1 MKKLNINNIII
12 DKGTQSRAAISEDTV
27 SDYAEAMAAGDEFP
41 PVIAFH
47 DGVDYYLADGFHRL
61 HAVKRLGKTSIQA
74 DVRTGTLRDAILY
87 SLGANRDHGLRRSNA
102 DKRKCVMTLL
112 EDFEWGDLS
121 VNEMARICGVSPQLV
136 MAVKQEKD
144 AGEKVSSVNF
154 NAPKKAK
161 PVKLN
166 TVVETPV
173 ENLAEEKDEA
183 VAELMAENQRLSD
196 RLAVESMDASEEEKQ
211 AAGETIAEL
220 REQIRILEIENQ
232 SLKISRD
239 TFQRENGELKKT
251 VSSLQRKIKKEE
263 RRKYEATNCMGAD

>member
-1 MKKLNINNIII
+1 MKTLNINTVII
-12 DKGTQSRAAISEDTV
+12 DRGTQSRAQISEDTV
-27 SDYAEAMAAGDEFP
+27 TDYAEAMQAGDTFP
-41 PVIAFH
+41 PITVYF

-61 HAVKRLGKTSIQA
+61 HAAKRLHKASIQA

-136 MAVKQEKD
+136 TAVKLEMD
-144 AGEKVSSVNF
+144 GGVKVS
-154 NAPKKAK
+154 AAQTPKKK

-166 TVVETPV
+166 NVIEPP
-173 ENLAEEKDEA
+173 EEPFIAEQDEA
-183 VAELMAENQRLSD
+183 VQELVAENQRLSD
-196 RLAVESMDASEEEKQ
+196 RLAVEAMDASEEEKL
-211 AAGETIAEL
+211 AASETIAEM

-239 TFQRENGELKKT
+239 TYQRENAELKKT
-251 VSSLQRKIKKEE
+251 VSSLQRKLKKEE
-263 RRKYEATNCMGAD
+263 V

>member
-1 MKKLNINNIII
+1 VKTINVNSIII
-12 DKGTQSRAAISEDTV
+12 DKGTQSRAAISEETV
-27 SDYAEAMAAGDEFP
+27 TDYAEAMQAGDQFP
-41 PVIAFH
+41 PVITYF

-102 DKRKCVMTLL
+102 DKRKCVQTLL
-112 EDFEWGDLS
+112 DDFEWGDLS

-136 MAVKQEKD
+136 LAVKQEMD
-144 AGEKVSSVNF
+144 GGEKVSTVKT
-154 NAPKKAK
+154 NAPKKDK

-173 ENLAEEKDEA
+173 ENLAPERDEA
-183 VAELMAENQRLSD
+183 VQELVAENQRLAD
-196 RLAVESMDASEEEKQ
+196 RLAVEAMDASEEEKQ

-251 VSSLQRKIKKEE
+251 VASLQRKLKKEE
-263 RRKYEATNCMGAD
+263 

>member
-41 PVIAFH
+41 PVITFF

-161 PVKLN
+161 PTKLAN
-166 TVVETPV
+166 VVETPV

-183 VAELMAENQRLSD
+183 VAELMAENQRLAD
-196 RLAVESMDASEEEKQ
+196 RLAVEAMDASEEEKQ

-239 TFQRENGELKKT
+239 TFQRENAELKKT
-251 VSSLQRKIKKEE
+251 VASLQRKLKKEE
-263 RRKYEATNCMGAD
+263 V

>member
-1 MKKLNINNIII
+1 VKAINVNNIII
-12 DKGTQSRAAISEDTV
+12 DKGTQSRAAISEETV
-27 SDYAEAMAAGDEFP
+27 TDYAEAMAAGDTFP
-41 PVIAFH
+41 PAVVYH

-61 HAVKRLGKTSIQA
+61 HAIKRLGKTSIQA

-102 DKRKCVMTLL
+102 DKRKCVQTLL
-112 EDFEWGDLS
+112 DDFEWGEYS

-136 MAVKQEKD
+136 LAVKQEMD
-144 AGEKVSSVNF
+144 GGAKVSSVNF

-161 PVKLN
+161 STKLSN
-166 TVVETPV
+166 VVEAPLEPTDT
-173 ENLAEEKDEA
+173 AEKDEA
-183 VAELMAENQRLSD
+183 VAELVAENQRLSD
-196 RLAVESMDASEEEKQ
+196 RLAVEAMDATPEEKL
-211 AAGETIAEL
+211 AATETIEEL

-251 VSSLQRKIKKEE
+251 VASLQRKLKKEE
-263 RRKYEATNCMGAD
+263 

>member
-1 MKKLNINNIII
+1 VKKLNINSIII

-27 SDYAEAMAAGDEFP
+27 TDYAEAMQAGDEFP
-41 PVIAFH
+41 PVITFF

-102 DKRKCVMTLL
+102 DKRKCVQTLL

-121 VNEMARICGVSPQLV
+121 VNEMARICAVSPQLV
-136 MAVKQEKD
+136 TAVKLEMD
-144 AGEKVSSVNF
+144 GGEKVSTVKT
-154 NAPKKAK
+154 NAPKKPAK
-161 PVKLN
+161 LSN
-166 TVVETPV
+166 VVETPV
-173 ENLAEEKDEA
+173 GNLTPERDEA
-183 VAELMAENQRLSD
+183 VQELVAENQRLSD
-196 RLAVESMDASEEEKQ
+196 RLAVEAMEASEEEKQ
-211 AAGETIAEL
+211 AAGETISEL

-239 TFQRENGELKKT
+239 TFQRENAELKKT
-251 VSSLQRKIKKEE
+251 VASLQRKLKKEE
-263 RRKYEATNCMGAD
+263 V